1 MKKDETAVRT
11 AHGDGSMMLENQLCL
26 PLYAAARRV
35 VSCYTP
41 FLKPLGITYTQYIVF
56 LALWEYGDLSV
67 GELSEKLWLDS
78 GTLTPLLKKL
88 EQAGY
93 VSRNRGTED
102 ERVVFISLTEKGQAL
117 REEARP
123 IPGCVAEKFPLSD
136 DEAEQLYDFLYKVI
150 RGIE

>member
-1 MKKDETAVRT
+1 MKKDQTAGR
-11 AHGDGSMMLENQLCL
+11 AAYGDESMMLENQLCL

-35 VSCYTP
+35 VSGYTL

-67 GELSEKLWLDS
+67 GDLSEKLWLDS

-93 VSRNRGTED
+93 VRRNRGTED

-123 IPGCVAEKFPLSD
+123 VPGCVAEKFPLSRE
-136 DEAEQLYDFLYKVI
+136 EADQLYTLLYKVI